1 MTMTTTD
8 PTMTDPTMTDP
19 TMTDP
24 MADPMA
30 LVGFVAFD
38 RDGVEL
44 GQIEGVYMG
53 DEEPEWAAVL
63 LTNGSFVVV
72 PLDEAELYEDSL
84 DLPFTVEEVM
94 SAPLQQDDLLEDLTE
109 DQEYE
114 LSAYFSGSDGSGA
127 DGSAGGADAKEAAA
141 DVATQAKE
149 QGRQVAE
156 TAVDQTHEVA
166 STAKEEGRRVA
177 STAKAQAQQVVHS
190 TAEQAGEVVA
200 TAKEQAAE
208 VADAAS
214 VQARNLLEETRTR
227 LEEQT
232 VTGAQRLGEQL
243 QRLGEEALALSEG
256 RPDEAPTMQ
265 GYAKRAA
272 DTLLDAADRAY
283 GLSEDVETRGIASVL
298 ADVQSFARRR
308 PGVFLLGTATLGLV
322 AGRAVRA
329 SQGGDDDAAPEPP
342 VRPRRA
348 GTGAGRR

>member
-1 MTMTTTD
+1 MTMTITD
-8 PTMTDPTMTDP
+8 PV
-19 TMTDP
+19 TDP
-24 MADPMA
+24 MTDPMA

-38 RDGVEL
+38 RDGQEL

-72 PLDEAELYEDSL
+72 PLDAAELYEDSL
-84 DLPFTVEEVM
+84 DLPFSAAEVM
-94 SAPLQQDDLLEDLTE
+94 GAPLQQDDLVEDLTE
-109 DQEYE
+109 DQEAE
-114 LSAYFSGSDGSGA
+114 LSAYFSSGDGSGTEDA
-127 DGSAGGADAKEAAA
+127 AG
-141 DVATQAKE
+141 DVASQAKE
-149 QGRQVAE
+149 QGRQVAQ
-156 TAVDQTHEVA
+156 TAVDQTQEVA
-166 STAKEEGRRVA
+166 SNAKQEGRRVA
-177 STAKAQAQQVVHS
+177 SSAMEQGQEVLQS
-190 TAEQAGEVVA
+190 TTEQAGEVVA

-208 VADAAS
+208 VAEVAS
-214 VQARNLLEETRTR
+214 VQARNLLEETRAR

-272 DTLLDAADRAY
+272 DTLLDAAARAY
-283 GLSEDVETRGIASVL
+283 GLSEDVETRGIGSVL

-308 PGVFLLGTATLGLV
+308 PGMFLLGTATLGLV

-329 SQGGDDDAAPEPP
+329 SQGGDEDAAPQPT

-348 GTGAGRR
+348 GTTAGRR